1 MKRFNPIATPGSG
14 SGATVTVAPEEVE
27 TRPATERYG
36 RRGRWRSRHAPRTT
50 RHVTVITLVP
60 NAAQNGLQIYFPG
73 KPDEAVRTELKAAG
87 WRWSSWNVCWYHR
100 NVPENLAWATAFI
113 ARHNG
118 QAEVATPGSGPPAP
132 DKIIPLPDTGLAS
145 GVRLYRDYEIVP
157 SGENFRVKTP
167 AGTLFGEV
175 AVNIAT
181 AEKWIDA
188 DLAAKVVQ
196 FRNPQALWRQ
206 KL

>member
-1 MKRFNPIATPGSG
+1 MKRFNPLVG
-14 SGATVTVAPEEVE
+14 SGATITVAPGEPPPEQAYE
-27 TRPATERYG
+27 HP
-36 RRGRWRSRHAPRTT
+36 RGRSRHRWEPRPPV
-50 RHVTVITLVP
+50 RRVAVITLAP
-60 NAAQNGLQIYFPG
+60 NPAQNGLQIYFPG
-73 KPDEAVRTELKAAG
+73 KPDETLRTELKGAG

-100 NVPENLAWATAFI
+100 NVPENLTWATAFI
-113 ARHNG
+113 ARHKG
-118 QAEVATPGSGPPAP
+118 LSEIPPEL
-132 DKIIPLPDTGLAS
+132 DKIVPLDG